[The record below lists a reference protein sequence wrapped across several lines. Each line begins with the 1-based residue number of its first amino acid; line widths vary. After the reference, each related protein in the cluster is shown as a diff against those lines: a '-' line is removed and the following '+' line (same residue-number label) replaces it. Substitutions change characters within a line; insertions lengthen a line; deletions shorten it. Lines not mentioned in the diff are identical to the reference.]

1 MPAQPLCV
9 ASGLFQ
15 RFHKRSSAFIVN
27 PVPRVAV
34 ENEVAEAARKKMIGD
49 KSCGCGR
56 VFENARKFQLCTAK
70 TEVHRRFFAFDDEV
84 RQIVTSA
91 KPRKNSI
98 AVPTP

>member
-15 RFHKRSSAFIVN
+15 RLHKRGSAFVVN
-27 PVPRVAV
+27 PVRRVAV
-34 ENEVAEAARKKMIGD
+34 EDEVAEAARKKMIGD

-56 VFENARKFQLCTAK
+56 VFENARKFQLRTAK

-84 RQIVTSA
+84 RQIVTRSEEHT
-91 KPRKNSI
+91 SELQSH
-98 AVPTP
+98 